1 MEVHINHIIFLQ
13 SKSEKKM
20 MDTGDQ
26 FGVGAVFQEYGEHL
40 AAEGEVKELLRGTTR
55 LTSWR
60 YYMVDMSVCDFRELE
75 VASREVHSLLQRVHR
90 LSRTFYLIFINAN
103 V

>member
-1 MEVHINHIIFLQ
+1 
-13 SKSEKKM
+13 M

-60 YYMVDMSVCDFRELE
+60 YYIYMVDMCVISG
-75 VASREVHSLLQRVHR
+75 
-90 LSRTFYLIFINAN
+90 N
-103 V
+103 

>member
-60 YYMVDMSVCDFRELE
+60 YYNYIYMVDMCVISG
-75 VASREVHSLLQRVHR
+75 
-90 LSRTFYLIFINAN
+90 N
-103 V
+103 

>member
-55 LTSWR
+55 LTSWS
-60 YYMVDMSVCDFRELE
+60 YYMVDMCVISG
-75 VASREVHSLLQRVHR
+75 
-90 LSRTFYLIFINAN
+90 N
-103 V
+103 

>member
-1 MEVHINHIIFLQ
+1 MTRVISELFLQ
-13 SKSEKKM
+13 SLGERRM
-20 MDTGDQ
+20 MDSGDQ

-55 LTSWR
+55 LVYLTLFLH
-60 YYMVDMSVCDFRELE
+60 DILCHFRELE

-90 LSRTFYLIFINAN
+90 Y
-103 V
+103 

>member
-1 MEVHINHIIFLQ
+1 
-13 SKSEKKM
+13 M

-40 AAEGEVKELLRGTTR
+40 AAEGEVKELLRGTTS

-60 YYMVDMSVCDFRELE
+60 FYMVDMCVISG
-75 VASREVHSLLQRVHR
+75 
-90 LSRTFYLIFINAN
+90 N
-103 V
+103 

>member
-1 MEVHINHIIFLQ
+1 MMIFLQ

-55 LTSWR
+55 LVNCTLFFRSI
-60 YYMVDMSVCDFRELE
+60 VSHEFNVHNLCHFRELE

-90 LSRTFYLIFINAN
+90 
-103 V
+103 

>member
-1 MEVHINHIIFLQ
+1 
-13 SKSEKKM
+13 M

-26 FGVGAVFQEYGEHL
+26 FGVGAVFQEYGAHL

-55 LTSWR
+55 LTRDIAW
-60 YYMVDMSVCDFRELE
+60 
-75 VASREVHSLLQRVHR
+75 
-90 LSRTFYLIFINAN
+90 LIC

>member
-1 MEVHINHIIFLQ
+1 
-13 SKSEKKM
+13 M
-20 MDTGDQ
+20 MDSGDQ

-55 LTSWR
+55 LHNWTLFLL
-60 YYMVDMSVCDFRELE
+60 VHHDFTLRICAIRELE

-90 LSRTFYLIFINAN
+90 YLD
-103 V
+103 